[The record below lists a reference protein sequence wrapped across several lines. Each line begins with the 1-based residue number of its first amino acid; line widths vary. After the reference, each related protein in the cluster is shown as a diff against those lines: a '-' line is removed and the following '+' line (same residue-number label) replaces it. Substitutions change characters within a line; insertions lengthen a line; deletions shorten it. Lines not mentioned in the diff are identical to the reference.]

1 MNPTHAFSQSKPNCA
16 VLPSSPRWT
25 SLVLRIFAC
34 LLLVSI
40 SACKPKAA
48 PAPAATVTAA
58 AVTETEVTVYAAAS
72 LREAFGKLAQGFK
85 ASHTGTE
92 VKFNFAGSQE
102 LRTQIE
108 QGGVADVFASADQ
121 KHPTELAK
129 AGQADAPSV
138 FALNEPVVV
147 VSNSSSSSIRAFA
160 DLPKAQRLVIGTPE
174 VPIGRYTTQIFEKAN
189 SVLAPDFSTKVMA
202 KVVSRELNVRQ
213 VLAKVNLGEAD
224 AGLVYRTDAKSGAGD
239 KVTIVPIPE
248 NINVVA
254 KYAITLVKNAKHPK
268 LALAFRDY
276 VLSESG
282 QHILTEAGFLPA
294 AGADAGSQ

>member
-1 MNPTHAFSQSKPNCA
+1 MISIHDISQSKPNRASQRC
-16 VLPSSPRWT
+16 SPRLPLWG
-25 SLVLRIFAC
+25 LRALAC
-34 LLLVSI
+34 LLLVSMT
-40 SACKPKAA
+40 ACKHKAA
-48 PAPAATVTAA
+48 PAPAASATAA

-72 LREAFGKLAQGFK
+72 LREAFGKLAEGFK
-85 ASHTGTE
+85 ASHSGAE

-121 KHPTELAK
+121 KHPGELAK
-129 AGQADAPSV
+129 AGHVDAPSV

-147 VSNSSSSSIRAFA
+147 VSNSSTSSIHAFA

-174 VPIGRYTTQIFEKAN
+174 VPIGRYTTQIFERAN
-189 SVLAPDFSTKVMA
+189 SVLTPDFSTKVMA

-224 AGLVYRTDAKSGAGD
+224 AGVVYRTDAKSGAGD
-239 KVTIVPIPE
+239 KVTIIPIPE

-254 KYAITLVKNAKHPK
+254 KYAITLVKSAKHPK

-282 QHILTEAGFLPA
+282 QHILTEAGFLA
-294 AGADAGSQ
+294 ATGSDAGPQ